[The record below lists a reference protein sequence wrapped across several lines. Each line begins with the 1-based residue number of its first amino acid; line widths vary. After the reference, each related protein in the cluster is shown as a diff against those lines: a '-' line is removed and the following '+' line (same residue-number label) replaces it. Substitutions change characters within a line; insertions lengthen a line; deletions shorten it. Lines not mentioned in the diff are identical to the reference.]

1 MCKGNN
7 SKCTWEENDFQ
18 KNVGILK
25 HTTFTTKGGYEK
37 VTKRTKKADHS
48 ALKFEKLLKSTLFGN

>member
-37 VTKRTKKADHS
+37 VTKRAEKAAHS
-48 ALKFEKLLKSTLFGN
+48 ALKFE